1 MFSARRMNIRSDHF
15 WFIFRSPSKKFA
27 RRTVSGHTRDQII
40 QERNFIDGHRNLP
53 KSQTFGGTPSTARP
67 KSSNSVNHS
76 FNRYESINN
85 QKRATLPHD
94 YKVGSN
100 SRSSIHSSKSDES
113 VLEDGGGGL
122 FISSSGT
129 VG

>member
-1 MFSARRMNIRSDHF
+1 MHQIDKKKKQQNVFVHAIDGYQNHVLH

-67 KSSNSVNHS
+67 KSSNCVNNHS

-94 YKVGSN
+94 YKLGSTT
-100 SRSSIHSSKSDES
+100 RGSIHSNKSE
-113 VLEDGGGGL
+113 E
-122 FISSSGT
+122 
-129 VG
+129 